1 MSPPSFDPGF
11 STDALSAVYTPRS
24 TVAAIL
30 EFEAS
35 LALALAE
42 VGIAPVEEAEELA
55 AVCRVGVSDP
65 EEVLSSTWEEGT
77 PIIALRQRIA
87 AEVSERAGQWFHR
100 GATTQDAI
108 DTAQMLQARTALGVI
123 GQSLDSIARQL
134 RHLTVTHRDT
144 AQMGR
149 TFLQDGRP
157 TTFGFR
163 TATWLDSTLGHILE
177 LRRQRDGLTLQ
188 LGGPVGT
195 NAEYGA
201 SASGVVSALAER
213 LALRAPDISWHSNRD
228 KVLALAQAGERMAAT
243 MGKIGTDLAILASTS
258 ISEVSVRSG
267 GSSSMPGKKNPIDAI
282 RAVAA
287 ASACH
292 GAVAMLSFA
301 PPHQLDR
308 AVGSWHVEWIALPLT
323 LQTAGAA
330 AEAIDDGLASI
341 EVDPEAMTGRVTSDP
356 TVDDGRI
363 DTVLENFE
371 RVVGS

>member
-1 MSPPSFDPGF
+1 
-11 STDALSAVYTPRS
+11 
-24 TVAAIL
+24 
-30 EFEAS
+30 
-35 LALALAE
+35 
-42 VGIAPVEEAEELA
+42 
-55 AVCRVGVSDP
+55 
-65 EEVLSSTWEEGT
+65 
-77 PIIALRQRIA
+77 
-87 AEVSERAGQWFHR
+87 
-100 GATTQDAI
+100 
-108 DTAQMLQARTALGVI
+108 VI
-123 GQSLDSIARQL
+123 GQSLDSIARRL
-134 RHLTVTHRDT
+134 RHLTATHRAT
-144 AQMGR
+144 PQMGR

-163 TATWLDSTLGHILE
+163 TATWLDTVLAHIVD
-177 LRRQRDGLTLQ
+177 LRGQRDGLSIQ

-195 NAEYGA
+195 NAEYGV
-201 SASGVVSALAER
+201 SATSVVSALADR
-213 LALRAPDISWHSNRD
+213 LDLHAPDISWHSNRD
-228 KVLALAQAGERMAAT
+228 KVLALAQAVERMAAT
-243 MGKIGTDLAILASTS
+243 MGKIGTDLALLASTS

-267 GSSSMPGKKNPIDAI
+267 GSSSMPGKENPIDAI

-308 AVGSWHVEWIALPLT
+308 AVGSWHLEWIALPLT

-341 EVDPEAMTGRVTSDP
+341 EVDPESMSSRVTSDP

-363 DTVLENFE
+363 DTVLESFE